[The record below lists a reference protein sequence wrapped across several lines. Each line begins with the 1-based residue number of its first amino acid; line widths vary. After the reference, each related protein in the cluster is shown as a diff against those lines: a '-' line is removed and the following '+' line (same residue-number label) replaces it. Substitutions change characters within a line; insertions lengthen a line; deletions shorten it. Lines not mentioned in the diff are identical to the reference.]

1 MLAPKTLKHYRI
13 LKGKSENYLA
23 LLNPTPKS
31 RYPSRTFTVYTKQT
45 NKQKQKIKAPISLYK
60 TRQWPHF
67 YALLFRSFNGT
78 AEKPFNKRYPTIFSK
93 DAQYSVIWTHQQGA
107 NQFLYWRTIRMF
119 SVFHHHI
126 QPSRVNPCTC
136 VHALASLF
144 QNSRA
149 WGNLYTEALLGGK
162 PQFIKGE
169 GREEQSPEQGK
180 PRPGVMWQSQPS
192 PQRGSIS
199 RWDFSTQAV
208 QTHQASGY
216 PMWWRTKDLVCV
228 KCIKVCS
235 MVPGCVTWSLWA
247 AKKGG
252 R

>member
-1 MLAPKTLKHYRI
+1 MHCCFFHLMVQLRNHSTKDIP
-13 LKGKSENYLA
+13 
-23 LLNPTPKS
+23 
-31 RYPSRTFTVYTKQT
+31 PSSQRMHSTQSFGHT
-45 NKQKQKIKAPISLYK
+45 NKELTSFYIDGQLWCFPCFTITYNPVELIRVRLYM
-60 TRQWPHF
+60 P
-67 YALLFRSFNGT
+67 YLVS
-78 AEKPFNKRYPTIFSK
+78 
-93 DAQYSVIWTHQQGA
+93 
-107 NQFLYWRTIRMF
+107 
-119 SVFHHHI
+119 
-126 QPSRVNPCTC
+126 SRKN
-136 VHALASLF
+136 
-144 QNSRA
+144 NRA
-149 WGNLYTEALLGGK
+149 WGNLYTEALLGEK

-199 RWDFSTQAV
+199 RWDFSTQAA

-216 PMWWRTKDLVCV
+216 PMWWRTDDLVCV